1 MPLLTIFSAP
11 KPFTNPHI
19 ATIQRNAIRSWTRL
33 GPEVEVLLL
42 GDETGLPEA
51 AAELGVRCLT
61 QVERNEMGTPL
72 VSSMFDLARKNS
84 SAPLLCCVNAD
95 ILLLPEIISMSRRAL
110 KQAKKFLM
118 VGQRWDLDVTEDWD
132 FKDGWDERLRQAAF
146 QQGKLHKATGS
157 DYFIF
162 PRECFADMPKFAIGR
177 AGWDNWMI
185 YAGRSAGW
193 PVIDASDA
201 IMIVHQNH
209 DYSHLPGGQPHYK
222 LPETFENVR
231 LGGGKRAVF
240 QLPDASHRLP
250 GGSLVPQP
258 ASWGRFWR
266 EVEISP
272 LTLLHSFALAELFYV
287 LFHPLKVY
295 RDWRW
300 RQSQAAQ
307 KRQA

>member
-1 MPLLTIFSAP
+1 MPLLSIFSSP

-19 ATIQRNAIRSWTRL
+19 ATIQRNAIRSWSAL

-42 GDETGLPEA
+42 GDEAGQAET
-51 AAELGVRCLT
+51 AAELGVRCLPE
-61 QVERNEMGTPL
+61 VECNDQGTPL
-72 VSSMFDLARKNS
+72 VSSMFNLARQNS

-95 ILLLPEIISMSRRAL
+95 ILLLPEIISMSLRAHA
-110 KQAKKFLM
+110 QAKEFLM
-118 VGQRWDLDVTEDWD
+118 VGQRWDLEVLEAWD
-132 FKDGWDERLRQAAF
+132 FSQGWDERLRQAAR
-146 QQGKLHKATGS
+146 QHGRLHKATGS

-201 IMIVHQNH
+201 IMIIHQNH

-231 LGGGKRAVF
+231 IGGGKRAVF
-240 QLPDASHRLP
+240 ELPDASHRLP
-250 GGSLVPQP
+250 GGELKTQP
-258 ASWGRFWR
+258 FSWPRFWR

-272 LTLLHSFALAELFYV
+272 LTRLHSFALAKLFYV
-287 LFHPLKVY
+287 LMHPLKVY

-300 RQSQAAQ
+300 KRSQPAE
-307 KRQA
+307 KRKA